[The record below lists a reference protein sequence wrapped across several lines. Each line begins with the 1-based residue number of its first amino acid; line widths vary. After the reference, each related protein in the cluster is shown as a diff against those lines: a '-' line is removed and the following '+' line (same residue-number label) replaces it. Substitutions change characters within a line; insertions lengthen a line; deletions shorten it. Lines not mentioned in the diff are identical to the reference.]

1 MEVAGYMLRSLFK
14 EIIGASP
21 ATDDSC
27 PSLLGFRN
35 LSWVLVLF
43 EGAADDRP
51 EMQEQLL
58 ANQQG
63 ALEKQAVTILRVA
76 GGGGFDSLDIAADI
90 GADDV
95 RNDRE
100 GPSPDEFEAILVD
113 PNGITKFRSNQP
125 VSVPYLAGLVD
136 RLFKEIQ

>member
-1 MEVAGYMLRSLFK
+1 MEVAGHMLKSLFK

-21 ATDDSC
+21 ATDDPC

-76 GGGGFDSLDIAADI
+76 GGGVFDSLDTAADI

-95 RNDRE
+95 RDDLE

-113 PNGITKFRSNQP
+113 PNGITRFRSNQP
-125 VSVPYLAGLVD
+125 VSVPYLVGLVD
-136 RLFKEIQ
+136 RIPKEIQ